1 MCPCDQCIM
10 EKRFHVRG
18 EADGAVYRKKPVPQ
32 EQQFANTDGAALK
45 AVKNGVS
52 PAFTPVV
59 SPST

>member
-1 MCPCDQCIM
+1 M

-18 EADGAVYRKKPVPQ
+18 EADGAVHRKKPLPQ
-32 EQQFANTDGAALK
+32 EQQFANTDGAALR